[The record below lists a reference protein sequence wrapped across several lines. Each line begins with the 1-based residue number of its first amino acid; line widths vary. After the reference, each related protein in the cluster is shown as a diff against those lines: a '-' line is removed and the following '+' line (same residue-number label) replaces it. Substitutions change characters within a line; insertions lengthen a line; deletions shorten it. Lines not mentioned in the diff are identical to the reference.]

1 MGEFKEY
8 VFHGP
13 EKMGECLVLK
23 LYNYILHVSEITG
36 FLPWEPKKHWVT
48 QASRP
53 PNGPMAT
60 PRKPEASV
68 MESSKVSGRF
78 PQRFWKFSDANFLPT
93 SNVSREEVRR
103 SGSQKQCFFSPE
115 DMQHYATCPTK
126 SFHRAV
132 FPYTIAIGQ
141 VLKKSAALIEATT

>member
-1 MGEFKEY
+1 MSEFKDY
-8 VFHGP
+8 VLHGP
-13 EKMGECLVLK
+13 EKMGECLVMK
-23 LYNYILHVSEITG
+23 LYTFFMCSKSPDFYHGNK
-36 FLPWEPKKHWVT
+36 KKHWVA

-78 PQRFWKFSDANFLPT
+78 PQRFWKFSDANFLQL
-93 SNVSREEVRR
+93 SREEVRR
-103 SGSQKQCFFSPE
+103 SGSQKQCFF
-115 DMQHYATCPTK
+115 HATCPTK